1 MAGGLSTSAS
11 ESACTGASDGAM
23 ARVEVITGI
32 ERRRRWSKEQKRAIV
47 AESFAPGAVVSEVAR
62 RAEVSPGQIYRWRQE
77 MRAAVAGFAP
87 LLIAAPDSVAAH
99 GADGPRLGGEPAI
112 EVEFA
117 GKIVVRIPGSI
128 PAELAA
134 AVVKSLS
141 RR

>member
-1 MAGGLSTSAS
+1 
-11 ESACTGASDGAM
+11 
-23 ARVEVITGI
+23 
-32 ERRRRWSKEQKRAIV
+32 
-47 AESFAPGAVVSEVAR
+47 
-62 RAEVSPGQIYRWRQE
+62 

-87 LLIAAPDSVAAH
+87 LLIAAPDSVAA